1 MTQTATIEDVYQE
14 QTKKQLLMVIREDLD
29 VLIDS
34 IEIISY
40 PETMEALR
48 KSDVDIKEGICQMI
62 FCIIGGWLS
71 GGLHGKKSTRISK
84 ITQEDHSNACRI
96 K

>member
-1 MTQTATIEDVYQE
+1 
-14 QTKKQLLMVIREDLD
+14 
-29 VLIDS
+29 
-34 IEIISY
+34 
-40 PETMEALR
+40 MEALR